1 MYPDL
6 VRRLVVVTGLLG
18 VGLLWIGA
26 DRSMTSLV
34 ACGAALA
41 LWSFATSEWIVVKIR
56 RAVRRSRRAGYSAL
70 VLMPASRLTRWLALR
85 ASGLA
90 GVEGPATEYHVR
102 LRVGHGARVVRSVLA
117 DLRLITGQMAGP
129 GVHIFAW
136 RGMQTPAAERI
147 LSGVLTSADVVS
159 TWQRGDF
166 AFGVIV
172 RRMVV

>member
-18 VGLLWIGA
+18 VVLLWIGA
-26 DRSMTSLV
+26 DRGVTSLV

-41 LWSFATSEWIVVKIR
+41 LWSFVTSEWIVVKIR
-56 RAVRRSRRAGYSAL
+56 RAVRRSRRAGYRSL
-70 VLMPASRLTRWLALR
+70 VLMPASRLTCWLALR

-90 GVEGPATEYHVR
+90 GVEGPATEYHVHPQA
-102 LRVGHGARVVRSVLA
+102 GHGARVVRNVLA
-117 DLRLITGQMAGP
+117 DLHLITGQMAGP

-136 RGMQTPAAERI
+136 RGMKAPAAERI
-147 LSGVLTSADVVS
+147 LSGVLASTDVVR